1 MSRVR
6 FFLRD
11 QRATSAVEFALVVP
25 LMLFFLLGIIDVG
38 RFIWNLNQAEKATQ
52 IGARWAVVTDM
63 IPSGL
68 ANYSFATSGGVAQGT
83 VVPKSAFPGITCTLT
98 GCVCKSGGSCNFG
111 TTRNTAA
118 FNRLVGRMNQIY
130 GGIGSANVTVDYDW
144 SGLGYAG
151 DPTGPDVAPL
161 VTVRTTGLQFRPTF
175 LANIFDFG
183 LPDLSYTLTME
194 DGQGTFAN

>member
-1 MSRVR
+1 MSRAR
-6 FFLRD
+6 IFLRD
-11 QRATSAVEFALVVP
+11 ERATSAVEFALVVP
-25 LMLFFLLGIIDVG
+25 LMLLFLLGIIDVG

-68 ANYSFATSGGVAQGT
+68 AGYSFATSGGVAQGT
-83 VVPKSAFPGITCTLT
+83 VVPKSEFPGITCNST
-98 GCVCKSGGSCNFG
+98 GCTCKSGGSCDFG
-111 TTRNTAA
+111 TGRNADA

-130 GGIGSANVTVDYDW
+130 GGIGSANVTVEYDW

-151 DPTGPDVAPL
+151 DPSGPDVAPL

-175 LANIFDFG
+175 LASIFDFG

-194 DGQGTFAN
+194 DGQGTFGN